1 MPLPSSDL
9 TDKNKKLL
17 CDFFFVSTIDF
28 DNKPTLI
35 TNLSSL
41 ILMDSEKMTRGIGA
55 LLVLSRNIFIMMI
68 GVVLTLREIH
78 GSFIEMKTG
87 MECNEQHA

>member
-1 MPLPSSDL
+1 MNSD
-9 TDKNKKLL
+9 
-17 CDFFFVSTIDF
+17 
-28 DNKPTLI
+28 
-35 TNLSSL
+35 
-41 ILMDSEKMTRGIGA
+41 KMARGIGA

-68 GVVLTLREIH
+68 GVVSTLREIH